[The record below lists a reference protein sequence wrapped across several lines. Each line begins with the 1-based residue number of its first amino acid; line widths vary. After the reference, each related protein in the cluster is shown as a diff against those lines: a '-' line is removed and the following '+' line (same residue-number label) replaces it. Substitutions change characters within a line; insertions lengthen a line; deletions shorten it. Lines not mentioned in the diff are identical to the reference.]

1 MCVSYSLTIRLR
13 QIGEFNYRQ
22 TLWKAAILRVVNSSR
37 ARRKQQGSGG
47 GGGGG
52 GGGLGGGV
60 SNHQGRGTVPC
71 RDLLYIKNIKGIC
84 LLKDWPLIN
93 LNSRQI
99 RFIKGLTAPYH
110 SEEGKKRSTA
120 LFKQVI
126 HSRKVKR
133 ANKEACY
140 ILSGFLLF
148 HIKYQVTFKK
158 PQMGFCISLIESQF
172 HCRNVLNGAL

>member
-1 MCVSYSLTIRLR
+1 MLSPAP
-13 QIGEFNYRQ
+13 GP
-22 TLWKAAILRVVNSSR
+22 
-37 ARRKQQGSGG
+37 GG
-47 GGGGG
+47 NNKVAVA
-52 GGGLGGGV
+52 GGGV

-84 LLKDWPLIN
+84 LLKNWPLNN

-110 SEEGKKRSTA
+110 SEEEKKCSTA

-126 HSRKVKR
+126 LNFRKAKR

-140 ILSGFLLF
+140 ILSGCLLF
-148 HIKYQVTFKK
+148 HIKYQVNFTK
-158 PQMGFCISLIESQF
+158 PQMGFCISLIKSQF
-172 HCRNVLNGAL
+172 HYRNVLNGAL